1 MDFLDD
7 LLDGR
12 RSKPRWLQLAAE
24 LEARPV
30 DKRQDERP
38 PPAVDPPPRM
48 HAPLKLA
55 PAKKRSNGKTRR

>member
-12 RSKPRWLQLAAE
+12 PSKPRWLQLAAE

-38 PPAVDPPPRM
+38 PPVPEPAPRM

-55 PAKKRSNGKTRR
+55 PAKRRSNGKKPR